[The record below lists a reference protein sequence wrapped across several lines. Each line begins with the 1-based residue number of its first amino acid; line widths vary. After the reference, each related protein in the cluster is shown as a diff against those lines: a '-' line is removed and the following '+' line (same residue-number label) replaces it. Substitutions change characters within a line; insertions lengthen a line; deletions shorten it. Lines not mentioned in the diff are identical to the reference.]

1 MGCFF
6 INMFWPY
13 HSNWWGFPGLVILAG
28 FIILIVALVKNSQ
41 NQQSYNNRNF
51 YQGST
56 ANESALDILLC
67 KRGNNQ
73 RTIRPDEKG
82 YGAVKEAVN
91 RKLA

>member
-56 ANESALDILLC
+56 ANESALDILN
-67 KRGNNQ
+67 KRYA
-73 RTIRPDEKG
+73 KG
-82 YGAVKEAVN
+82 EITKEQYDQMK
-91 RKLA
+91 RDMGL